1 MTDATQHP
9 MDGPT
14 PDDALRQAKAADSV
28 DDQGRLLAADGTPLK
43 RSLARSLRVQ
53 KIRALALIAPLLLF
67 VLVTFIAPI
76 ADMLFRS
83 VENEIVPE
91 TLPRTVQLIGDWD
104 HNSGE
109 APDAELFEAFYY
121 DMAIAAQLKNHTRLG
136 TRLNYEQTGISSLF
150 RQSGRDIEDI
160 GDVYVDQFE
169 DLDEAWEEPATWLAL
184 MGDADWRDSYME
196 WFEGEQAGAPPAFQ
210 PSAAASEALPRTV
223 EMYTLFSEFTADARR
238 DSLAES
244 RRLQLLLRAVDNE
257 EG

>member
-1 MTDATQHP
+1 MGGVRRPDCAGEPVMGGDCKALGFGLGQ
-9 MDGPT
+9 GGVCG
-14 PDDALRQAKAADSV
+14 DDADCRIGSVLRAPAALHLAELYAQVGCGIAEFCRQAKAADSV

-184 MGDADWRDSYME
+184 MGDADWRDSYM
-196 WFEGEQAGAPPAFQ
+196 
-210 PSAAASEALPRTV
+210 
-223 EMYTLFSEFTADARR
+223 
-238 DSLAES
+238 
-244 RRLQLLLRAVDNE
+244 
-257 EG
+257 